1 MWGIHILGIQGALPI
16 EQLFLNA
23 QIGHAI
29 SKSLHMVI
37 AGDCTYEYV
46 PDQISGI
53 FFGWAK
59 PEAGGVSRS
68 VISIGWDFSLRTV
81 ERVMVCILDLGGLK
95 ISS

>member
-37 AGDCTYEYV
+37 AGQTPYYHSSNASIAIKTELLNHIVVFKV
-46 PDQISGI
+46 P
-53 FFGWAK
+53 
-59 PEAGGVSRS
+59 
-68 VISIGWDFSLRTV
+68 
-81 ERVMVCILDLGGLK
+81 
-95 ISS
+95 